1 MTETAVEAR
10 GLGKRFGRR
19 NALDACSFRLP
30 AGRICALVG
39 PNGAGKST
47 LLTLAAGLARP
58 SGGELRVLGTTPAE
72 ARREIAY
79 VAQDKAL
86 FPQLTVA

>member
-1 MTETAVEAR
+1 MTDTDTAIEAR

-19 NALDACSFRLP
+19 SALDACSFRLP

-47 LLTLAAGLARP
+47 LLTLA
-58 SGGELRVLGTTPAE
+58 
-72 ARREIAY
+72 
-79 VAQDKAL
+79 
-86 FPQLTVA
+86 